1 MPSPGNFV
9 LGLST
14 AAEDERGII
23 LPVCAIAV
31 SRLALEI
38 LKIHSPLAA
47 VLADAEDVA
56 VAAGGVEGAA
66 C

>member
-1 MPSPGNFV
+1 VQLQLRCRNPGNFV

-23 LPVCAIAV
+23 L
-31 SRLALEI
+31 
-38 LKIHSPLAA
+38 
-47 VLADAEDVA
+47 ADAEDVA

-66 C
+66 LPTRVM